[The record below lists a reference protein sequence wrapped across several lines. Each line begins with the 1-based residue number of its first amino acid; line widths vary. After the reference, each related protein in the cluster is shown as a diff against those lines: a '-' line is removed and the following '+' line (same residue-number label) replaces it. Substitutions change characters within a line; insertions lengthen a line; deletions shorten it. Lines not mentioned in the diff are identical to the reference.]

1 MTSKEVKAW
10 LMRARRL
17 ESRIDQLEEAER
29 SGWERA
35 TATTQSPRADAG
47 GRSGVSRKPE
57 LYGVLS
63 GAVDAERRR
72 LDAVKA
78 EIVTVVGRVQ
88 DNTLAALLMAYYVNG
103 KTWEQVCVDIH
114 YSYKHVVHQ
123 LHPRALEILA
133 EILDEKM

>member
-1 MTSKEVKAW
+1 MPKA
-10 LMRARRL
+10 RL
-17 ESRIDQLEEAER
+17 STFSWEYLLPLCPSQASPLLQFSYESLTD
-29 SGWERA
+29 
-35 TATTQSPRADAG
+35 AD
-47 GRSGVSRKPE
+47 
-57 LYGVLS
+57 
-63 GAVDAERRR
+63 DAELKR